1 VAADGARAAVGNV
14 DRWHGRQ
21 SAEIS
26 AALCSFSSTAERD
39 WISVGNNFAFEFIQ
53 SARFEEYAAG
63 YRELV
68 WCNASILVAN
78 GTEVALKSALA
89 ASDTL
94 PIVMT
99 AIDYDPIAQKARHVI
114 QKQTPRFR
122 GLINDY

>member
-1 VAADGARAAVGNV
+1 
-14 DRWHGRQ
+14 
-21 SAEIS
+21 
-26 AALCSFSSTAERD
+26 
-39 WISVGNNFAFEFIQ
+39 
-53 SARFEEYAAG
+53 
-63 YRELV
+63 
-68 WCNASILVAN
+68 VAN